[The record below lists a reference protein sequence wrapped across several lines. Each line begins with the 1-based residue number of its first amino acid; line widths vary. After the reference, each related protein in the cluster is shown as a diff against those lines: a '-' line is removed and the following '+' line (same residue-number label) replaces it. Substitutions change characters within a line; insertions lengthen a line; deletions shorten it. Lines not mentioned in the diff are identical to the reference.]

1 MPQFCQ
7 PQPAFDAQQWQ
18 QFLQWQEYQKTSQ
31 MQQTQFQQ
39 TQKHV
44 ESPSKEHAGKK
55 KKKPTKM
62 VTDNDEQPTKTS
74 RQKWPQS
81 DEVLLAQAMISTS
94 ENPITGNNQNVD
106 AFWSKIEKYYN
117 ESQPS
122 ILRDAHNLRSHWHM
136 FKSKLNRF
144 NELFLQVKSCYRSG
158 WSDDQYIQEARQL
171 YINDP
176 SNKNSAA
183 FTYEHVWNVVKEHGK
198 YNSATHIHG
207 FQPPKR
213 TKTSSSGAY
222 TSSASDANF
231 GENPEITISLED
243 IDKEDFEVQLQQ
255 VTTTRPIGRDKAKAE
270 AKGKA
275 KLKGKAG
282 IEPSEYDLRKLKLI
296 DEISST
302 NRAKSE
308 AIEKFEHRIEKFYE
322 IEKKKLEMKQKKIE
336 MQERQILFLDTSN
349 MNPFLRAEHEAMC
362 EQIREK
368 YGYNRH
374 D

>member
-1 MPQFCQ
+1 M
-7 PQPAFDAQQWQ
+7 
-18 QFLQWQEYQKTSQ
+18 TS
-31 MQQTQFQQ
+31 
-39 TQKHV
+39 
-44 ESPSKEHAGKK
+44 
-55 KKKPTKM
+55 
-62 VTDNDEQPTKTS
+62 
-74 RQKWPQS
+74 
-81 DEVLLAQAMISTS
+81 
-94 ENPITGNNQNVD
+94 NNQNVD

-122 ILRDAHNLRSHWHM
+122 ILIDAHNLRSHWHM

-144 NELFLQVKSCYRSG
+144 NELFLQVKSRYRS
-158 WSDDQYIQEARQL
+158 EARQL

-213 TKTSSSGAY
+213 TKTSSSWVY
-222 TSSASDANF
+222 TSSTSDANF

-243 IDKEDFEVQLQQ
+243 IDKEDFEVQFQQ

-282 IEPSEYDLRKLKLI
+282 IELSEYDLTKIKLI

-308 AIEKFEHRIEKFYE
+308 AIENF
-322 IEKKKLEMKQKKIE
+322 
-336 MQERQILFLDTSN
+336 
-349 MNPFLRAEHEAMC
+349 
-362 EQIREK
+362 
-368 YGYNRH
+368 
-374 D
+374 